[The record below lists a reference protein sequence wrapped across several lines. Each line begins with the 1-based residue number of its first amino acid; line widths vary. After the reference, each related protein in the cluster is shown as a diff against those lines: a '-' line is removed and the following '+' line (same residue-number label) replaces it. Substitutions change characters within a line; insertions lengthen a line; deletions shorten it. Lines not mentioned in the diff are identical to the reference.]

1 MNMKKKILYLAAA
14 VSVALTSCMN
24 DEFVGDQKAL
34 NAAGER
40 PIEFGFELKNAT
52 RAESDHAT
60 SAANLGNQFI
70 VWGEKST
77 GASDTKDAPSAGHIV
92 FPNYQ
97 VNYTANS
104 AYTTTSNTKDWEYVG
119 YTHSGNYPAN
129 ITYKA
134 SASAAV
140 TGSTSAQ
147 TIKYWDYSAGS
158 YTFTAVSA
166 SKLDGS
172 SKTDIENGYVKIQ
185 KNIDDD
191 NKASEKGYTVTV
203 TAAADLTKLYFSD
216 RTVITQSAG
225 TDRNAPNAYGGN
237 VTLRF
242 RNALSE
248 VRAGIYETI
257 SGYDISDIHFY
268 VTSDVEAKVSTED
281 AFGAICP
288 NIKGSGYAGT
298 LTVTYSEETATL
310 NQPLVSASGTVAAD
324 LILGTNTN
332 TITTSNLLGKS
343 STSPT
348 WDTSGGAFTTVML
361 QAAHTTNMKV
371 KCDYTLYNP
380 VSHETIEVKGATAEV
395 PYTYLQWKPNY
406 KYTYL
411 FKISNNTNG
420 VTNPS
425 LGPAGLWPITFDAI
439 EITKDDGQVE
449 YITTVSEPSITTFG
463 AIYNTTSTKYTA
475 YQTDKNEYQAQNDPD
490 QLDIFATFMEGSTVK
505 TPTLGGTGAQ
515 HVNVF
520 KVTTPDATNFP
531 ITEAS
536 VAEAIANPARIT
548 YPVWTCAVTAVATKV
563 ATELTDEGT
572 YYKKDANNKAPGD
585 AGYVPTLA
593 VKNTDYT
600 IGATSAENT
609 IAEGVSIYTCTVTY
623 TSVASA
629 ADLTTGTTYYKSD
642 GSHDPGT
649 TDYVPTIAVTGT
661 DYQVAP
667 KVTAGNINDDAST
680 NFTAVPAVVDAVP
693 GEDGVNKTI
702 KALKLTG
709 VKAGTYAIEY
719 EASAEWTG
727 TYKKVYKV
735 INVVAAP

>member
-1 MNMKKKILYLAAA
+1 MKKILYLAAV

-24 DEFVGDQKAL
+24 DEFVGDENAL

-40 PIEFGFELKNAT
+40 PIEFGLELKNAT

-191 NKASEKGYTVTV
+191 DKASEKGYTVTV

-268 VTSDVEAKVSTED
+268 VTSDVEAKVSDVD

-348 WDTSGGAFTTVML
+348 WDTNGGTFTTVML

-380 VSHETIEVKGATAEV
+380 VSGETIKVKGATAEV
-395 PYTYLQWKPNY
+395 PSQYLQWKPNY

-449 YITTVSEPSITTFG
+449 YITTVSEPSITSYAKASAVITDDEYLAG
-463 AIYNTTSTKYTA
+463 NTIYVAVEDGSTNPTLTVGTNAKLYTA
-475 YQTDKNEYQAQNDPD
+475 TLEAGAAQELTEVSIANALMKGVAGYD
-490 QLDIFATFMEGSTVK
+490 
-505 TPTLGGTGAQ
+505 GGTVLTKGTLLDGYYTESAGTYTACTASTYADG
-515 HVNVF
+515 
-520 KVTTPDATNFP
+520 TT
-531 ITEAS
+531 
-536 VAEAIANPARIT
+536 T
-548 YPVWTCAVTAVATKV
+548 YYRSATKV
-563 ATELTDEGT
+563 VTDALG
-572 YYKKDANNKAPGD
+572 KK
-585 AGYVPTLA
+585 LA
-593 VKNTDYT
+593 VFDVSTGLTAVSEIAAGDSYSGEAISINGAKFSPAAATFTVVATGTSVTADEEYYT
-600 IGATSAENT
+600 AADGSTKTT
-609 IAEGVSIYTCTVTY
+609 IAENGTASENQYWTKTT
-623 TSVASA
+623 SA
-629 ADLTTGTTYYKSD
+629 AGV
-642 GSHDPGT
+642 
-649 TDYVPTIAVTGT
+649 YVFE
-661 DYQVAP
+661 YE
-667 KVTAGNINDDAST
+667 K
-680 NFTAVPAVVDAVP
+680 PAVQA
-693 GEDGVNKTI
+693 
-702 KALKLTG
+702 
-709 VKAGTYAIEY
+709 
-719 EASAEWTG
+719 TG
-727 TYKKVYKV
+727 TYVAGTKYYTTAACDVEVDTSSFVTGSTDVSSYYLAPTKHYKV
-735 INVVAAP
+735 IKVVDKY

>member
-1 MNMKKKILYLAAA
+1 MKMKKKILYLAAV

-40 PIEFGFELKNAT
+40 PIGFGFELKNAT

-185 KNIDDD
+185 KIIDDD
-191 NKASEKGYTVTV
+191 DKASEKGYTVTV

-288 NIKGSGYAGT
+288 NIKGQGYAGD

-324 LILGTNTN
+324 LILGTNTKD
-332 TITTSNLLGKS
+332 ITTSNLLGKS

-348 WDTSGGAFTTVML
+348 WDTEGGTFTTVML

-380 VSHETIEVKGATAEV
+380 VSGETIEVKGATAEV

-449 YITTVSEPSITTFG
+449 YITTVSEPSITTYAKASAVITDNEYKTGNNIYVAVEDAAVEPSNPVLTVGTDAKLYFVTLESG
-463 AIYNTTSTKYTA
+463 AAQEITEVSVANALVNVTTNA
-475 YQTDKNEYQAQNDPD
+475 TDK
-490 QLDIFATFMEGSTVK
+490 TWTVTDALSK
-505 TPTLGGTGAQ
+505 KMVVTDTESNLLTAITQIPAADSPTGTDLSINGAKFTPAAKYVQVPENTDLTAGVTYYTSNTGEGGTAASAGDKAGALT
-515 HVNVF
+515 F
-520 KVTTPDATNFP
+520 RKVSDATGAYVFEYIRGNVYGA
-531 ITEAS
+531 AS
-536 VAEAIANPARIT
+536 
-548 YPVWTCAVTAVATKV
+548 
-563 ATELTDEGT
+563 GT
-572 YYKKDANNKAPGD
+572 Y
-585 AGYVPTLA
+585 
-593 VKNTDYT
+593 
-600 IGATSAENT
+600 
-609 IAEGVSIYTCTVTY
+609 
-623 TSVASA
+623 VA
-629 ADLTTGTTYYKSD
+629 GTTYYTD
-642 GSHDPGT
+642 NTGSTEVDT
-649 TDYVPTIAVTGT
+649 TG
-661 DYQVAP
+661 
-667 KVTAGNINDDAST
+667 
-680 NFTAVPAVVDAVP
+680 F
-693 GEDGVNKTI
+693 EDGVTDVSSYYV
-702 KALKLTG
+702 LTSPA
-709 VKAGTYAIEY
+709 VKF
-719 EASAEWTG
+719 
-727 TYKKVYKV
+727 YKV